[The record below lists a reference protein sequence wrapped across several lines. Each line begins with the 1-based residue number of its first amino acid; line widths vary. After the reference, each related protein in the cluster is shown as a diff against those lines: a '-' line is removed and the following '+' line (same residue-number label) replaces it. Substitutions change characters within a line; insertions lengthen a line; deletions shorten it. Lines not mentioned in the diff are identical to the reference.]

1 MKKNL
6 TLICIATLYASV
18 QAQTVF
24 KCGSTYQQLPC
35 DGHGTGAMKVQ
46 PGKGMEPAYRRHV
59 RSQGLSTVEFN
70 KFFVL
75 RKPAIGMNEEQLRK
89 VMGNP
94 KQINTNNYQ
103 GEQRDQWIFEQGDDN
118 YYVYVDNG
126 LVSAIQHRPGQ
137 AAIFRTPKRECATEL
152 QIRNARVAANS
163 ITISPKER
171 EEKQAE
177 VKRLERLERCV

>member
-1 MKKNL
+1 MKKSL
-6 TLICIATLYASV
+6 TLICIAMLCADA

-24 KCGSTYQQLPC
+24 KCGNTYQQLPC
-35 DGHGTGAMKVQ
+35 DGHGTGAMKVR
-46 PGKGMEPAYRRHV
+46 PGKGMEPALRRHV
-59 RSQGLSTVEFN
+59 RSQGLSDVEFN

-75 RKPAIGMNEEQLRK
+75 RKPAIGMSEAQLRK

-94 KQINTNNYQ
+94 KKINANNYQ
-103 GEQRDQWIFEQGDDN
+103 GNQHDQWIFEKGNDR
-118 YYVYVDNG
+118 YYVYVDDG
-126 LVSAIQHRPGQ
+126 IVSSIQHRPDE
-137 AAIFRTPKRECATEL
+137 AAIFRPPKRECATEL

-177 VKRLERLERCV
+177 VKRLEGLERCV